1 MLFLQSA
8 LSFSGNALTVV
19 IIILLVRDAWRF
31 PAARIAAFLFAGTIA
46 YSLTLL
52 PDALALPPRAFKL
65 ALLINAPT
73 LGLNWLLGR
82 ALLQDGFR
90 MRALEWAVLTGTTVL
105 VLAGIAP
112 AFGISL
118 PGRALIGQANFIASI
133 AVIGHISWIAVSGFR
148 DDLVDVRRV
157 IRVWFVVFV
166 LLSYVVLIVIDL
178 LDLPDWA
185 LAAGFDATT
194 IAINIS
200 IILWATRLKTGRLF
214 PPRPEDAAGSGP
226 VVPSHVE
233 PAYRR
238 LVAVM
243 EQDRAYRDYGL
254 SVSDLARRVG
264 LPEYQLRALI
274 NGALGHRN
282 FPAFLNSYRLAEAR
296 QALSDPD
303 EARTPILT
311 IAMDAGYQT
320 LSTFNR
326 AFKASEGVTPSAY
339 RRRALGAQRDVPSR

>member
-8 LSFSGNALTVV
+8 VSFSGNALTVLV
-19 IIILLVRDAWRF
+19 IILLVRDAWRF
-31 PAARIAAFLFAGTIA
+31 PAARIAVFLFAGTIA

-52 PDALALPPRAFKL
+52 PGPLALPPQAYKL
-65 ALLINAPT
+65 ALLANAPT

-90 MRALEWAVLTGTTVL
+90 MRAAEWG
-105 VLAGIAP
+105 VLAGTTALMLADIAP
-112 AFGISL
+112 AFGVS
-118 PGRALIGQANFIASI
+118 PPARALIGQASFFASL
-133 AVIGHISWIAVSGFR
+133 AVIGHISWIALSGFR

-157 IRVWFVVFV
+157 IRIWFVIFV
-166 LLSYVVLIVIDL
+166 LLSYAVLIVIDL
-178 LDLPDWA
+178 LNLPNSV
-185 LAAGFDATT
+185 LAIGFDATT
-194 IAINIS
+194 IAINLS
-200 IILWATRLKTGRLF
+200 IILWAASLETARLF
-214 PPRPEDAAGSGP
+214 PPRPEEAGPGHA
-226 VVPSHVE
+226 VPPHMA
-233 PAYRR
+233 PAYGK
-238 LVAVM
+238 LLAVM

-254 SVSDLARRVG
+254 SISELARRVG

-274 NGALGHRN
+274 NGALGYRN
-282 FPAFLNSYRLAEAR
+282 FSAFLNSYRLAEAR

-303 EARTPILT
+303 EARTPVLT

-339 RRRALGAQRDVPSR
+339 RRRALGADGTVPSR